1 MNESDAVNEDVDEI
15 SHKIAAD
22 DKLEVSNNS
31 EVLKTEFNPV
41 DFNEI
46 QNSID
51 SANDGDTI
59 VLNGNY
65 VFTGTI
71 NVNKSLN
78 VIGINNAVVDG
89 NSKVRLFTVTN
100 DGVVFKNI
108 TFKNG
113 YSSEGSA
120 IDGKC

>member
-1 MNESDAVNEDVDEI
+1 MVNEDVDEI

-71 NVNKSLN
+71 NVNKSLTN
-78 VIGINNAVVDG
+78 KATYYVVDRADKVSIKTDMT
-89 NSKVRLFTVTN
+89 NEELQASKFYARVL
-100 DGVVFKNI
+100 K
-108 TFKNG
+108 
-113 YSSEGSA
+113 
-120 IDGKC
+120 